1 MLLNG
6 KETLTSKPDQQG
18 CLPLHLAAHF
28 GHLYNVKELLKANKS
43 AAYKADNEGKV
54 PLHLAADGDNLYSM
68 QELIFGCPSS
78 CELVDNKGWNVF
90 HFALNSE
97 SRRAVKL
104 LLKNASLRNLINE
117 KNNDGNT
124 PLLEH
129 AASGSYCVKSFFLH
143 PKVDRLAFNHQNNN
157 VEDIFRSGKGVY
169 RLDEVRKPNYLYI
182 KFLRPLYSRTM
193 KYLN

>member
-1 MLLNG
+1 MDFS
-6 KETLTSKPDQQG
+6 T
-18 CLPLHLAAHF
+18 
-28 GHLYNVKELLKANKS
+28 KS
-43 AAYKADNEGKV
+43 AACKADNEGKV

-104 LLKNASLRNLINE
+104 LLKNPSLRNLINE

-157 VEDIFRSGKGVY
+157 AEDIFRLGKGVY
-169 RLDEVRKPNYLYI
+169 RLEVVRKPNYLYI
-182 KFLRPLYSRTM
+182 KFLCPFYSRTM